1 MKNITKRFVDVIA
14 SNHVSLTLYP
24 NEIIALLGENGAGKT
39 TLMNILFGYYQY
51 DEGEIYVH
59 GKKVAFKTPKDAI
72 QNHLAMIHQHFT
84 LVPTQTVLENV
95 IIGMEGGFFLDLKKA
110 ADRLLGIEKNFGLF
124 LPPEKI
130 VADLSIGE
138 KQKLEILKA
147 LYRDAEILI
156 MDEPTAVLS
165 PTETS
170 ELFTTLKN
178 LVRNGKSIIF
188 ISHKLNEIM
197 SISDRVYVLRN
208 GTNVAERVT
217 SNTTIP
223 ELATLMVGRELLEQL
238 DRGTKTSGEP
248 TFVIENLTVKNK
260 LGLLAIE
267 SFNLSIKSGEILGIA
282 GVSGN
287 GQTEL
292 SEALFG
298 LVPVE
303 SGTITIGDKKMVPG
317 NPSDSIAVGMA
328 RIPEDRIAT
337 GLFMDLSIVDNMA
350 LRDHKHKPFCNF
362 GLVNK
367 KALRSFTA
375 EKITQYQIKTDGMD
389 APAKSLSGGNLQKII
404 LARELAGNPRAIVAC
419 QPTRGLDVG
428 AMEYVHQML
437 LKEREAGAAVLLISD
452 DLDEIYLISD
462 RIAVMYEGRLM
473 GILDADKADRET
485 IGLWMS
491 GVSK

>member
-14 SNHVSLTLYP
+14 SNHVNLTLYP
-24 NEIIALLGENGAGKT
+24 NEIVALLGENGAGKT

-51 DEGEIYVH
+51 DEGEIYIH
-59 GKKVAFKTPKDAI
+59 GKKVSFKTPKDAI

-95 IIGMEGGFFLDLKKA
+95 IIGMEGSFFINIKKA
-110 ADRLLGIEKNFGLF
+110 TKRLLDIENNFGLF

-165 PTETS
+165 PTETT

-197 SISDRVYVLRN
+197 SISDRVLVLRN
-208 GTNVAERVT
+208 GTNVAERTT

-238 DRGTKTSGEP
+238 DRKNQTMGENA
-248 TFVIENLTVKNK
+248 FKIENLSVKNK
-260 LGLLAIE
+260 LGLKAID
-267 SFNLSIKSGEILGIA
+267 SFNLAIKSGEILGIA

-303 SGTITIGDKKMVPG
+303 HGSITVSGATMALA
-317 NPSDSIAVGMA
+317 NPSASIAIGMA

-350 LRDHKHKPFCNF
+350 LRDHNHEPFSKM
-362 GLVNK
+362 GLMNK

-375 EKITQYQIKTDGMD
+375 EKIKQYQIKTDGMD

-404 LARELAGNPRAIVAC
+404 LARELAGNPKAIVAC

-437 LKEREAGAAVLLISD
+437 LKERDQGAAVLLISD

-473 GILDADKADRET
+473 GILDADKADREQ